1 MGIPAVAV
9 GVGECTVKEKMVGVA
24 ARNCARGRT
33 DLHVGARGLS
43 QGQRIKVHK
52 TSWELISSVDIY
64 IYIGD
69 CTHVVV
75 ELTHLFYLSPTTMS
89 IVVQSKKKIGMN
101 IHVEYHKGS
110 YQN

>member
-43 QGQRIKVHK
+43 QRA
-52 TSWELISSVDIY
+52 TY
-64 IYIGD
+64 
-69 CTHVVV
+69 
-75 ELTHLFYLSPTTMS
+75 
-89 IVVQSKKKIGMN
+89 
-101 IHVEYHKGS
+101 
-110 YQN
+110 

>member
-64 IYIGD
+64 IYIYRGLYVR
-69 CTHVVV
+69 CCGTNSPI
-75 ELTHLFYLSPTTMS
+75 LFISNYNVHSS
-89 IVVQSKKKIGMN
+89 AKQKENRNEHSC
-101 IHVEYHKGS
+101 
-110 YQN
+110 